1 MTVSPEAMEQA
12 RRALKVFRALQPVLT
27 TYARILTGKPDVRVV
42 ESTSSNGS
50 TDGKKIFYRPPLALG
65 RNAAHQ
71 KWLCNQRDEYLIMR
85 CPACADR
92 EQVLSVIYHEIAHIW
107 KESFAETSDFHRKQ
121 AVDKA
126 IEEYGGKY
134 ADKIRERINNAP
146 WEARSTYSGLAA
158 LISPYLKM
166 VVNALE
172 DARINLELFRANPG
186 AEVMFAAKTNRI
198 FVQGVEQL
206 DHQTG
211 EYEHKSWKD
220 YPVDAQ
226 VVCGLLCLACGYDY
240 SNWFH
245 PSVVA
250 ALNDPKLQELVK
262 KTGLLGSMSEV
273 YTQSFPV
280 LARLRELGFC
290 RLPDDPD
297 DEPEPEPEPE
307 QPPQP
312 PEESEE
318 EPEQGDLGDDDPGEG
333 EPQEQDGQ
341 GSDDSNEEPGEQEQ
355 AEPDAGEP
363 DGESEEAQ
371 DAGDGDDAEDGS
383 PGEDQQGG
391 DDSAGGDESGEA
403 DSDNGSGEEPSES
416 DEPGEPGDAGGEG
429 DVDDED
435 SHEAQGSAGTGSE
448 AEGPA
453 GDESGDQELGSGAP
467 GDESGESGRG
477 DSGGDE
483 SLAEDLP
490 GPDQAGPGE
499 PEVQAGGDPG
509 LGDQDGL
516 DPSGDGAD
524 VPAPGDAHDDLGGSE
539 GLDPTE
545 GDDPGAES
553 DADAGSP
560 SGEGDGTDD
569 PDAGEA
575 DEADSPADDAQ
586 PLDFEPDAQGIQVN
600 LKEDDEPEPE
610 PAPDPGSPD
619 DAEAALTKLLD
630 HEKPS
635 EVDSDGSV
643 LDEAEVMQ
651 TAIVQGAY
659 FETPS
664 AHISEVREYEFPE
677 ELYHRQPHECPGIE
691 TATGKAW
698 AQYGNRMSAEMRI
711 EVGIDGDFSVPQS
724 AIAPSLLK
732 ARIVFSEN
740 MRGKT
745 VPNLKSGK
753 ISARHLGKRAPVDD
767 ERMMR
772 RKLRPSKRSYFVVI
786 GIDVSGST
794 VGKNILLAKQL
805 AMAEAELLSR
815 LQGVDFAVIA
825 HGGTFVRSMSKI
837 DIHYYHIKKPNEP
850 WDDRARIRLEKLG
863 PDAINLDGHSMEF
876 YRKILDT
883 RKETDRIIHY
893 YTDGAM
899 PAANFAEE
907 LEVLQREIKIC
918 RQRGYILRGIGIRT
932 DSPTQHGLETIQLEE
947 QADVLLVIKDLERQL
962 GRR

>member
-1 MTVSPEAMEQA
+1 MTMSPEAMEQA
-12 RRALKVFRALQPVLT
+12 RRALKVFRSLQPVLT
-27 TYARILTGKPDVRVV
+27 TYARVLTGKPDVRVV
-42 ESTSSNGS
+42 ESASNGS
-50 TDGKKIFYRPPLALG
+50 TDGTKIYYRPPLALG
-65 RNAAHQ
+65 RNSSHE
-71 KWLCNQRDEYLIMR
+71 KWLCNQRDENLIMR

-121 AVDKA
+121 AVDRA

-134 ADKIRERINNAP
+134 AEEIRKRINQAP
-146 WEARSTYSGLAA
+146 WSARSTYSGLAA

-186 AEVMFAAKTNRI
+186 AEIMFAAKTNRI

-211 EYEHKSWKD
+211 EYEHKSWKE

-245 PSVVA
+245 PDVVA

-262 KTGLLGSMSEV
+262 KTGLLGSMAEV

-290 RLPDDPD
+290 RLPEDPD

-307 QPPQP
+307 QEQQPQP
-312 PEESEE
+312 EPEESDE
-318 EPEQGDLGDDDPGEG
+318 EPDQGDPGDGDPGEG
-333 EPQEQDGQ
+333 EPQQQDSQ
-341 GSDDSNEEPGEQEQ
+341 GSYDSDEEPGEQEQ
-355 AEPDAGEP
+355 AEPGSGEP
-363 DGESEEAQ
+363 DGDAEEGE
-371 DAGDGDDAEDGS
+371 DAGDGDESAPGS
-383 PGEDQQGG
+383 PGEDQQGD
-391 DDSAGGDESGEA
+391 DDSPGGDESGET
-403 DSDNGSGEEPSES
+403 DSDNESGKESSES
-416 DEPGEPGDAGGEG
+416 DEAGEPGEAGGEG
-429 DVDDED
+429 EVGDED
-435 SHEAQGSAGTGSE
+435 SREAEGSAGTGSE
-448 AEGPA
+448 TEGPA
-453 GDESGDQELGSGAP
+453 GGEGGDQELGDNGTDGNNRDDGSSP
-467 GDESGESGRG
+467 
-477 DSGGDE
+477 GGDE
-483 SLAEDLP
+483 GLAEGLP
-490 GPDQAGPGE
+490 DSGEAGQGDS
-499 PEVQAGGDPG
+499 EVPAGDDPG
-509 LGDQDGL
+509 LGGPPVGDT
-516 DPSGDGAD
+516 SGDGAD
-524 VPAPGDAHDDLGGSE
+524 VHTTGDAHDDLGGSE
-539 GLDPTE
+539 GLDPA
-545 GDDPGAES
+545 PGEPVRTES
-553 DADAGSP
+553 DGDAGSDA
-560 SGEGDGTDD
+560 GEGEESDG
-569 PDAGEA
+569 PDGGEA
-575 DEADSPADDAQ
+575 DEADPEADAA
-586 PLDFEPDAQGIQVN
+586 PLDYEPDAHGITVN
-600 LKEDDEPEPE
+600 VDENAPEPE
-610 PAPDPGSPD
+610 PAPDPGSPQ

-664 AHISEVREYEFPE
+664 AHINEIHEYDFPE
-677 ELYHRQPHECPGIE
+677 ELYTKLPHQCPGVE
-691 TATGKAW
+691 SDTGKSWSYNGMNLEEW
-698 AQYGNRMSAEMRI
+698 ARI
-711 EVGIDGDFSVPQS
+711 ERGVDGDFSVPQS
-724 AIAPSLLK
+724 VIAPSLLQ

-767 ERMMR
+767 PRMMR
-772 RKLRPSKRSYFVVI
+772 KKLRPSKRSYFVVI
-786 GIDVSGST
+786 GIDVSDST
-794 VGKNILLAKQL
+794 RGKNIVLAKQL

-815 LQGVDFAVIA
+815 LQGVDFTVIA
-825 HGGTFVRSMSKI
+825 HGGTFVSRLNKI
-837 DIHYYHIKKPNEP
+837 DIHYYHVKKPNEP
-850 WDDRARIRLEKLG
+850 WDDRARMRLEKLG

-907 LEVLQREIKIC
+907 LKVLQREIKIC

-947 QADVLLVIKDLERQL
+947 QADVLLVIKDLERHL
-962 GRR
+962 GRRS